1 MDTEERLK
9 LVREVGAEIVT
20 EEELKNLLETKT
32 HPVAYDGFEPSGKI
46 HIAQGLMRAIN
57 INKMIRAGVR
67 FKILVADWHAWANRK
82 MGGDLEKIQKVGKYF
97 IEVWKGCGLSTEN
110 VEFIWASELTDSSE
124 YWKTVMQVATN
135 CTVNRIVRC
144 SQIMGRGE
152 HETLS
157 AAQLLYPSMQCADI
171 FHLNVDICQLGLD
184 QRKVNMLARELGP
197 KLGFWKPVVVSHHM
211 LMGLTKPKSTATD
224 KIERVIE
231 LKMSKSVPESAIFM
245 NDSPEMVRQKLMKA
259 YCPEKQVHENPI
271 LEYAKYIV
279 FEKFDEFEIKRPEKF
294 GGNAVF
300 RSYPELEKAFVS
312 GDVHPQDMKQSVAD
326 YINQLLEPV
335 RRHFEK
341 NRKAREL
348 ADFVAEQD
356 VTR

>member
-1 MDTEERLK
+1 
-9 LVREVGAEIVT
+9 
-20 EEELKNLLETKT
+20 
-32 HPVAYDGFEPSGKI
+32 
-46 HIAQGLMRAIN
+46 
-57 INKMIRAGVR
+57 
-67 FKILVADWHAWANRK
+67 
-82 MGGDLEKIQKVGKYF
+82 
-97 IEVWKGCGLSTEN
+97 
-110 VEFIWASELTDSSE
+110 
-124 YWKTVMQVATN
+124 
-135 CTVNRIVRC
+135 
-144 SQIMGRGE
+144 
-152 HETLS
+152 
-157 AAQLLYPSMQCADI
+157 MQCADI
-171 FHLNVDICQLGLD
+171 FHLNADICQLGLD

-231 LKMSKSVPESAIFM
+231 MKMSKSIPESAIFM

-300 RSYPELEKAFVS
+300 RSYPELEKEYIA
-312 GDVHPQDMKQSVAD
+312 GNIHPQDLKQSVAE
-326 YINQLLEPV
+326 YINRMMEPV
-335 RRHFEK
+335 RIYFEK

-348 ADFVAEQD
+348 ADFVASQD